1 MDDTAR
7 ATPEDQLMQRIR
19 GEYLEMPDL
28 RLTCPQAQR
37 LFGIG
42 GQSCARVL
50 DELVARG
57 FLARRANGT
66 YTRLTHGS
74 VEARVVPQV
83 RSTAPLRRIA

>member
-1 MDDTAR
+1 MDDASR
-7 ATPEDQLMQRIR
+7 ATPEDQLMLRIR

-42 GQSCARVL
+42 EHTCARLL

-66 YTRLTHGS
+66 YTRLTHGT
-74 VEARVVPQV
+74 VEGGVVLQAR
-83 RSTAPLRRIA
+83 SSAPLRRIA